1 MLAGDAVQDC
11 ETALYPLEFVNSC
24 SLSGIPDHIITLKKG
39 APYIIM
45 HNTSSVLCN
54 GTRVIYH
61 RRVGKCL
68 EVEICSGERKGEYHY
83 LPRLVLTAKT
93 VSLPFSLRRVQYPIQ
108 PCFAM

>member
-1 MLAGDAVQDC
+1 LILNPVQDC
-11 ETALYPLEFVNSC
+11 EAALYPIEFVNSC
-24 SLSGIPDHIITLKKG
+24 SLSGIPEHIIQLKKG
-39 APYIIM
+39 APYLIM
-45 HNTSSVLCN
+45 HNTSSMLCN

-68 EVEICSGERKGEYHY
+68 EVEICGGECKGQYHY

-93 VSLPFSLRRVQYPIQ
+93 ASLPFCLRRVQYAIQ